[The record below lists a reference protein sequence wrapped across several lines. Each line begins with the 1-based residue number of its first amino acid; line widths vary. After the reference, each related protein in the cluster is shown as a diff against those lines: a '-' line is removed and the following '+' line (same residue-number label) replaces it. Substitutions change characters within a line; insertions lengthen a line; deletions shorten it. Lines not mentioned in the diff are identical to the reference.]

1 MDEHYRPSEALPA
14 PATYAAIA
22 EATIRTQEGTR
33 FVLCFA
39 DGRPAGLACLAVLR
53 PGRDLKGLIFV
64 KDLFVRAELRS
75 RGLGRAMM
83 RFIAEFALGQ
93 GIGRIDL
100 AAGEDNPGA
109 RRLYEE
115 LGGLV
120 RPAVYFNFPEDA
132 LRRLATSRR

>member
-1 MDEHYRPSEALPA
+1 MDEHYRPGKTLPA
-14 PATYAAIA
+14 QAAYAAMA

-39 DGRPAGLACLAVLR
+39 DGRPAGLACFAVLR

-64 KDLFVRAELRS
+64 KDLFVRTEQRS

-83 RFIAEFALGQ
+83 RFIAEFALAQ
-93 GIGRIDL
+93 AIGRIDL
-100 AAGEDNPGA
+100 AAGIDNPRA
-109 RRLYEE
+109 RKLYEE

-132 LRRLATSRR
+132 LKRLAESKG

>member
-14 PATYAAIA
+14 MAAYAAIA

-39 DGRPAGLACLAVLR
+39 DDEPAGLACFAVLR
-53 PGRDLKGLIFV
+53 PGRDLKGLIFI

-83 RFIAEFALGQ
+83 RFIAEFGLGH

-100 AAGEDNPGA
+100 AAGTDNPGA
-109 RRLYEE
+109 RKLYEE

-132 LRRLATSRR
+132 LRKLAGR

>member
-1 MDEHYRPSEALPA
+1 MAA
-14 PATYAAIA
+14 YAAIA

-39 DGRPAGLACLAVLR
+39 DDEPAGLACFAVLR
-53 PGRDLKGLIFV
+53 PGRDLKGLIFI

-83 RFIAEFALGQ
+83 RFIAEFALGH

-100 AAGEDNPGA
+100 AAGTDNPGA
-109 RRLYEE
+109 RKLYEE

-120 RPAVYFNFPEDA
+120 RPAVYFNFPEDT
-132 LRRLATSRR
+132 LRKLAGR